1 MKKYRMRLWQFIP
14 LVIVLVALPLIMFL
28 PFYAVDKN
36 VLEDTIQDVVE
47 SVKEDIKD
55 SSSEYKDEL
64 LNSWDE
70 NISSE
75 DLQNSL
81 EKALGNK
88 GFDDMVKESEKTW
101 GVDLSSVS
109 GWKLL
114 NLKVDLSLDDLV
126 NELQQTSDNPIARFA
141 VNSVASSFTN
151 KINDAVNETLF
162 PIRLIARILFIICLT
177 LLILLVLTYVLH
189 WNKFIAAPIVTVFG
203 GAEIYFAVLGMWIVP
218 GGIGAEVSGGF
229 NDTILK
235 ISDLVTRFTGSSSGL
250 EDITKYGD
258 FSGKLAGKAAMYYY
272 ENILSVGF
280 MVLFILGIFT
290 VSASVVTMVLG
301 NRGRISEIDL
311 PINYNSGFPIHVPGL
326 AGVEG
331 MYAGADI
338 ALEYAPISV
347 GRNPILCQLVV
358 DNPLVNDKE
367 FEVSYNVVNQEY
379 LVEWN
384 AMSGWFENPLPPG
397 SAAAY
402 EINSTPVG
410 MTYRLRPGTRICI
423 AGGQEVFLLK

>member
-1 MKKYRMRLWQFIP
+1 MKKYGMRLWQFIP

-36 VLEDTIQDVVE
+36 VLDDTMQDVVE

-55 SSSEYKDEL
+55 SSSEYKEEL
-64 LNSWDE
+64 LKSWDE

-81 EKALGNK
+81 DQALGNK
-88 GFDDMVKESEKTW
+88 NFDEIIKESEKTW
-101 GVDLSSVS
+101 GIDLSSVS
-109 GWKLL
+109 GWQLL

-126 NELQQTSDNPIARFA
+126 NELQQTSDNPIAKFA
-141 VNSVASSFTN
+141 MNSVASSFTN

-162 PIRLIARILFIICLT
+162 PIRLITWIMFITCLI
-177 LLILLVLTYVLH
+177 LLILLVLTYVLQ
-189 WNKFIAAPIVTVFG
+189 WNKFIVTPIAAIYG
-203 GAEIYFAVLGMWIVP
+203 GAEIYFAVLGLWIVP
-218 GGIGAEVSGGF
+218 ESIGAGVSDGF
-229 NDTILK
+229 NDSILK
-235 ISDLVTRFTGSSSGL
+235 ISDLITQFTGKSSGL
-250 EDITKYGD
+250 EDITKYGEIP
-258 FSGKLAGKAAMYYY
+258 GKLAGKAAMYYY

-301 NRGRISEIDL
+301 NRGRIPQTDL
-311 PINYNSGFPIHVPGL
+311 PINNSPAFPVHVPGL
-326 AGVEG
+326 AGVQG

-338 ALEYAPISV
+338 ALENTSISV
-347 GRNPILCQLVV
+347 GRNPIFCQLVV

-367 FEVSYNVVNQEY
+367 FEVSYNIVNQEY

-384 AMSGWFENPLPPG
+384 ARNGWIENPLPPG
-397 SAAAY
+397 SAIDY
-402 EINSTPVG
+402 EINSIPVG
-410 MTYRLRPGTRICI
+410 MTYRLKPGTRICI